1 MKAQATGWFHL
12 LLSVHGQLLP
22 GFHAGT
28 VARFGVGPCA
38 GLVVHLDITVGNY
51 RQPHT
56 HFKFTIRHGR
66 RSVPFMDLIVP
77 LDYIVAAIPLNSI
90 DADDINSLAHFCM
103 LNAMDI
109 SEFANHVKD
118 FDTLVR
124 SLRIDVD
131 WSKLFVIDSLEFKR
145 NIKRYPSTTHNIT
158 FAVSSQLK
166 KSMGLLK
173 AWFFQEVTFNR
184 TWPDIL
190 ANLNQFKNPYAD
202 YLVDTRF
209 GYRDLTYK
217 NASTYFMGA
226 EHRTVALLA
235 GAAAEEQ
242 EMVDNRALALLDTP
256 ILAVVW
262 PDIFSSWEP
271 QDDDLEVYGILF
283 LPFSILSL
291 GDEKQ
296 GVTRSS
302 YPDSNCEGAIR
313 GEAIAILGFHEEC
326 GTRSDIGRAF
336 DNSGSA

>member
-1 MKAQATGWFHL
+1 MRAQATGWFHL

-28 VARFGVGPCA
+28 VARLGVGPCA

-56 HFKFTIRHGR
+56 HFKFTIRHGG

-77 LDYIVAAIPLNSI
+77 LDYIVTAITVNSI

-103 LNAMDI
+103 LNTMDI

-124 SLRIDVD
+124 RLRIDVD
-131 WSKLFVIDSLEFKR
+131 WSKLFVIDKLEFKH
-145 NIKRYPSTTHNIT
+145 NIKLYPSTTHNIT

-166 KSMGLLK
+166 KKSMGLLK
-173 AWFFQEVTFNR
+173 AWSFQE
-184 TWPDIL
+184 
-190 ANLNQFKNPYAD
+190 FKNPYAD

-217 NASTYFMGA
+217 NVGGIDPDERPDRPSKASTYFMGA

-235 GAAAEEQ
+235 GAAKER
-242 EMVDNRALALLDTP
+242 EMVDSRALALLDTP

-262 PDIFSSWEP
+262 PDIFPSWEP
-271 QDDDLEVYGILF
+271 QDDDLEVYGIF
-283 LPFSILSL
+283 FTI
-291 GDEKQ
+291 
-296 GVTRSS
+296 
-302 YPDSNCEGAIR
+302 
-313 GEAIAILGFHEEC
+313 FH
-326 GTRSDIGRAF
+326 TTPR
-336 DNSGSA
+336 

>member
-22 GFHAGT
+22 DFHAGT

-51 RQPHT
+51 CQPHT
-56 HFKFTIRHGR
+56 HFKFTIRHGA

-77 LDYIVAAIPLNSI
+77 LDYIVAVITLNSI

-109 SEFANHVKD
+109 SEFTNHVKD

-124 SLRIDVD
+124 RLRIDVD
-131 WSKLFVIDSLEFKR
+131 WSKLFVIDNLEFKR

-173 AWFFQEVTFNR
+173 AWFFQEVTFDR
-184 TWPDIL
+184 TWPDVL

-235 GAAAEEQ
+235 GPAEEQ
-242 EMVDNRALALLDTP
+242 EMVDSRALALLDTP

-271 QDDDLEVYGILF
+271 QDDDLEVYGIFF
-283 LPFSILSL
+283 LPFFILSL

-296 GVTRSS
+296 GVTRNSLS
-302 YPDSNCEGAIR
+302 DSNCEGAIR
-313 GEAIAILGFHEEC
+313 GEAIAILGFHEER

>member
-28 VARFGVGPCA
+28 VARLGVGPCA

-56 HFKFTIRHGR
+56 HFKFTIRHGG

-77 LDYIVAAIPLNSI
+77 LDYIVTAITVNSI
-90 DADDINSLAHFCM
+90 DTDDINSLAHFCM

-118 FDTLVR
+118 FDTLAEKVR
-124 SLRIDVD
+124 RLRIDVD
-131 WSKLFVIDSLEFKR
+131 WSKLFVIDNLEFKH
-145 NIKRYPSTTHNIT
+145 NIKLYPSTTHNIT

-166 KSMGLLK
+166 KKSMGLLK
-173 AWFFQEVTFNR
+173 AWSFQEVTFDR

-190 ANLNQFKNPYAD
+190 ANLNQFKNSYAD

-217 NASTYFMGA
+217 NVGGIDPDERPDRPNKASTYFMGA
-226 EHRTVALLA
+226 EDRTVALLA
-235 GAAAEEQ
+235 GAAEEQ
-242 EMVDNRALALLDTP
+242 EMVDSRALALLDTP

-262 PDIFSSWEP
+262 PDIFPSWEP
-271 QDDDLEVYGILF
+271 QDDDLEVYGIF
-283 LPFSILSL
+283 FTI
-291 GDEKQ
+291 
-296 GVTRSS
+296 
-302 YPDSNCEGAIR
+302 
-313 GEAIAILGFHEEC
+313 FH
-326 GTRSDIGRAF
+326 TTPR
-336 DNSGSA
+336 

>member
-1 MKAQATGWFHL
+1 MRAQATGWFHL

-28 VARFGVGPCA
+28 VARLGVGPCA

-56 HFKFTIRHGR
+56 HFKFTIRHGG

-77 LDYIVAAIPLNSI
+77 LDYIVTAITVNSI

-118 FDTLVR
+118 FDTLAEKVR
-124 SLRIDVD
+124 RLRIDVD
-131 WSKLFVIDSLEFKR
+131 WSKLFVIDNLEFKH
-145 NIKRYPSTTHNIT
+145 NIKLYPSTTHNIT

-166 KSMGLLK
+166 KKSMGLLK
-173 AWFFQEVTFNR
+173 AWSFQE
-184 TWPDIL
+184 
-190 ANLNQFKNPYAD
+190 FKNPYAD

-217 NASTYFMGA
+217 NVGGIDPDERPDRPNKASTYFMGA
-226 EHRTVALLA
+226 ERRTVALLA
-235 GAAAEEQ
+235 GAAKEQ
-242 EMVDNRALALLDTP
+242 EMVDSRALALLDTP

-262 PDIFSSWEP
+262 PDIFPSWEP
-271 QDDDLEVYGILF
+271 QDDDLEVYGIF
-283 LPFSILSL
+283 FTI
-291 GDEKQ
+291 
-296 GVTRSS
+296 
-302 YPDSNCEGAIR
+302 
-313 GEAIAILGFHEEC
+313 FH
-326 GTRSDIGRAF
+326 TTPR
-336 DNSGSA
+336 